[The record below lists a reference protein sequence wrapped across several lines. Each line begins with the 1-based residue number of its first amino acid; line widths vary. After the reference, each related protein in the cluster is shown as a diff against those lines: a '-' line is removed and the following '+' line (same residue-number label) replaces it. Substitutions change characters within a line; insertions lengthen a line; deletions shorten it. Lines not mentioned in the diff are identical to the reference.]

1 MNIKYPLISIGVPN
15 TRGVFMKIELS
26 DILKKMGVI
35 VEISDDEMIVTL
47 KNPFSSWDNVDIHE
61 FFKYTGRRSS

>member
-1 MNIKYPLISIGVPN
+1 
-15 TRGVFMKIELS
+15 MKIELS

-47 KNPFSSWDNVDIHE
+47 KKPFFLPGIM
-61 FFKYTGRRSS
+61 